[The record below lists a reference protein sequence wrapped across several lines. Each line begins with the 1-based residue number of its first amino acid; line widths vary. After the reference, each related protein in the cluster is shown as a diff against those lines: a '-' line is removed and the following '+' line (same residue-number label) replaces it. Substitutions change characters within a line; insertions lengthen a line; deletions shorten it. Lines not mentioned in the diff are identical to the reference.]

1 MQDPI
6 ETPIT
11 SDQYKILL
19 VAEIERLEQD
29 FLARLNAVMKHP
41 EGGDWEMCDF
51 TSVSFKAQAEAN
63 LEDMINS

>member
-1 MQDPI
+1 MTDPI
-6 ETPIT
+6 EKPIT
-11 SDQYKILL
+11 PDQYDILL
-19 VAEIERLEQD
+19 NQEIERLEQD

-63 LEDMINS
+63 LDERVG